1 MDDTTSSPY
10 PAFNGVQSYG
20 TVRSVADERAHRKR
34 MCALGYRIFGALRW
48 GMLGDGHVS
57 ARDPELTDHFWLLD
71 WGVPF
76 AEATVDQLVLVG
88 PAGEVKDADGN
99 ATRAVNTAGYNIHHP
114 LLAARPDVASA
125 SHTHTAFGTPWSANV
140 EPFRALSQEAC
151 AFVFDQALFDDEEVE
166 VLSIDGGRRIAA
178 ALGTKKFCI
187 LRNHGLLTV
196 GRSVEESVGWFVMAE
211 RVAEVHVKAPN
222 GRPISDEARCACG
235 VDTCPSSRRMA
246 DVPVAPAVARSR
258 SIGGRLKSAP
268 GHGREHAGRQF
279 RRRDRQHGRGML
291 AKI

>member
-1 MDDTTSSPY
+1 MDDMTSSPY
-10 PAFNGVQSYG
+10 PPFNGVEPHG
-20 TVRSVADERAHRKR
+20 TVRSVTDERAHRKR
-34 MCALGYRIFGALRW
+34 MCALGYRIFGAMRW

-76 AEATVDQLVLVG
+76 VEATVHQLVLVG
-88 PAGEVKDADGN
+88 PGGEVKDADGN
-99 ATRAVNTAGYNIHHP
+99 ATGAVNTAGYNIHHP
-114 LLAARPDVASA
+114 LLAARPDIVSA

-151 AFVFDQALFDDEEVE
+151 
-166 VLSIDGGRRIAA
+166 GKRIAA
-178 ALGTKKFCI
+178 SLGNRKCCI

-222 GRPISDEARCACG
+222 GRPISDEAA
-235 VDTCPSSRRMA
+235 
-246 DVPVAPAVARSR
+246 AVAASTLAPDSVGWRMFQWVQRSLVPDR
-258 SIGGRLKSAP
+258 SVV
-268 GHGREHAGRQF
+268 
-279 RRRDRQHGRGML
+279 D
-291 AKI
+291 

>member
-1 MDDTTSSPY
+1 MDDMTSSPY
-10 PAFNGVQSYG
+10 PPFNGVEPYG
-20 TVRSVADERAHRKR
+20 TVRSVAAERAHRKR
-34 MCALGYRIFGALRW
+34 MCALGYRIFGAMRW
-48 GMLGDGHVS
+48 GMLGDGHIS

-76 AEATVDQLVLVG
+76 AEATVHQLVLVG
-88 PAGEVKDADGN
+88 PGGEVKDADGN
-99 ATRAVNTAGYNIHHP
+99 ATGAVNTAGYYIHHP
-114 LLAARPDVASA
+114 LLAARPDIVSA

-166 VLSIDGGRRIAA
+166 VLSIDGGKRIAA
-178 ALGTKKFCI
+178 ALGNRKFCI

-222 GRPISDEARCACG
+222 GRPISDEAAAAAASTLAPDSVGWRMFQWVQRSLVPDRSV
-235 VDTCPSSRRMA
+235 VD
-246 DVPVAPAVARSR
+246 
-258 SIGGRLKSAP
+258 
-268 GHGREHAGRQF
+268 
-279 RRRDRQHGRGML
+279 
-291 AKI
+291 